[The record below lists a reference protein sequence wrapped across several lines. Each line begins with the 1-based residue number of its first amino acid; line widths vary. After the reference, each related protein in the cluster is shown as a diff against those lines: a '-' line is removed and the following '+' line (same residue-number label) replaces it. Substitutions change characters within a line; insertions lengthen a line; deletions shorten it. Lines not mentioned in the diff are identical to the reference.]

1 MDWDD
6 VKAILSTIVVLGL
19 IVASVVLLISCEEHA
34 QENKFK
40 EDISHYSIISV
51 NGEEYKTEDIESVK
65 VDCYTHR
72 NDVYTIYLKD
82 DTKITF
88 MEGGYTLKEKK

>member
-1 MDWDD
+1 MKDD
-6 VKAILSTIVVLGL
+6 AKTILGAIVGLGL
-19 IVASVVLLISCEEHA
+19 MIGFLILFVSCVEHV
-34 QENKFK
+34 QEDSFK

-72 NDVYTIYLKD
+72 NDVYTVYLKD
-82 DTKITF
+82 GTKITF